1 MGTLI
6 PNIKHRVLAVKVLA
20 PSEGGAHLNY
30 ILPNENLC
38 FRLMSSNTVEKKKLN
53 NLGYLLKEET
63 KDCF

>member
-38 FRLMSSNTVEKKKLN
+38 FRLMSSNTVEKKN
-53 NLGYLLKEET
+53 EIT
-63 KDCF
+63 